1 MEDDITSQTRSVSGI
16 SGPLLCLVS
25 PVKGFNALY
34 MILAQHIGRISPL
47 RFFCIFGSV
56 LLLVYLLFALQYNLF
71 VYQHHIRTDDIFA
84 SLTNTH
90 RSGSLFVATLFM
102 ILQSLLINHLVPLA
116 VAGIVLFVLL
126 SSFYAFKQP
135 LYSPLGNAFHA
146 ALFACTSALICLSL
160 VSHFVSPHISH
171 LPFLGV
177 LFVVVFVLLSFG
189 LAILVFL
196 GTNKLAR
203 KRWFVHQ
210 NTKLELLTDKD
221 DEVKVM
227 SYQHTPRITQPAS
240 TLNSPPIIS
249 PIATKQT
256 RHFVTPKT
264 NSLGR
269 LAAGIK
275 FLTDKSLRNKD
286 EFVVFASQ
294 SMQNNT
300 RRLNTSS
307 SFWTL
312 SGVGIVPKRSP
323 ECPIDPRTLSL
334 FLVCER
340 DGEMGSVS
348 AMLRGQM
355 EKAQRQCELAK
366 NYLRQVW
373 TILSKDHVDG
383 ERVMKL
389 LASVWAHS
397 DEAKKLHQALLKRD
411 PDNTT
416 LLRAVGVLFRDVDR
430 DDETAQILFNR
441 ATQLEEASTLSTEEG
456 QSMGSRPSLG
466 SGGSGRMK
474 ARSERGR
481 GKNKKR
487 RRRGVGLELD
497 DIGPQRDWAYFRS
510 FWPVIIFVALPAL
523 VIMIGSFVYTILTFS
538 NTVAAVECLISS
550 TSLGQLFSHA
560 LLYTQYL
567 RLQQDSSPDMLNGVR
582 VLPSLDTITS
592 VLSENA
598 EEIAVQ
604 LETAYRFAP
613 SQSSRDLFINSG
625 RHVQFG
631 HVDGGSVERMGVK
644 ETSLMTASRILANVC
659 ADIALHPNTSDP
671 LTKHSLSFFDL
682 NIPVVL
688 IETTKQAAITLS
700 VSLETDLHILLVV
713 TIMSCVVCCLVFFV
727 AVSLAFVLT
736 ASAYHKHRMVAMR
749 KFIDCPKK
757 VAKALLSCLAME
769 DEDEMDRRDRFD
781 HHHHPTPKKATVLM
795 RSSTAEELPAIV
807 IEADAKVIETNSSDP
822 IEVTVN
828 GGEVLSGS
836 VSTITPSIVLREVV
850 ENESV
855 DKFEEP
861 DAFDASK
868 EEDEDDNTDAAHDD
882 DHRSAIL
889 HYSSRPHEDTMEQSE
904 GQSNEESVDTD
915 EQTDSDSD
923 SEKAEEKEQTNQ
935 PHSNSPSPKLS
946 VEFTLTQRTAYS
958 EAVSG
963 SDNLSMQ
970 LARETTPSPLSSNPP
985 LPSEKLLSPNRTPLS
1000 EDIPPVTNKRSLLPR
1015 SRSNIQHGSILSQ
1028 PPSSHLHPQLNTFN
1042 TFAQFPTPTS
1052 PLFSRG
1058 MEQSVGFTPLTRQ
1071 SLHKRGMSCPSQNF
1085 NAVLAHPLQYQPDI
1099 HLDPSCLMP
1108 NEEPA
1113 KEKKRKHRRKKH
1125 HHRKK
1130 ETMEDPF
1137 VQLQPSFPSNA
1148 LLRTRSMSQLPFMGY
1163 SPTFSPSSLNLLSP
1177 MNNFQL
1183 PNTPSAPTSPIS
1195 PSLLG
1200 RAGHPS
1206 LVRHSM
1212 WPGTEE
1218 VEDDKHEE
1226 MSHHSEDQNESPL
1239 KEDTVLAI
1247 DANAEHEEKL
1257 DEALSKIGLFGATIT
1272 PKFVC
1277 NYCLGLATFFIMHAL
1292 AYTVML
1298 LATQGTV
1305 QQKDGVLLA
1314 SYQDTLVNTITNLML
1329 ILISRPRSRP
1339 SDNFV
1344 FAESTRPGWND
1355 HTHFSPNDTDI
1366 QEQILILTQFFAV
1379 MHRKLLEGSDP
1390 ADPLYITG
1398 DSQIDAL
1405 GVLRTSGSGGIN
1417 SLLHDETTCL
1427 MQNTSE
1433 CTERTED
1440 RLFQVRGTFMGLET
1454 LTQLF
1459 LSSSFA
1465 VSTHSNA
1472 SEILLNNSYVQ
1483 LCNSAVQFDLHDG
1496 LDSYRDVLD
1505 DTMKD
1510 NINTARSAI
1519 IVVCLVSIA
1528 CVYLS
1533 FVSCLVIAR
1542 NELVRQEIVTKHIEL
1557 YDPHNDARRK
1567 ALTWKDA
1574 FIIDLPRVD
1583 RLHQNVTEKALDLM
1597 DAMDDEETTR
1607 EAQQAAIRN
1616 LLVAFFGA
1624 LNDEEILFKKYKI
1637 DRRTRLRHERDHA
1650 RIIRKLIDALRATL
1664 DLQSHCSENLI
1675 RTLGAWLTVHVL
1687 KSDRDVVLRLHS
1699 KITPY
1704 DSTKVVLPTDMT
1716 IPGSFAHF
1724 LHSDHASLQDQT
1736 SYETLI
1742 AALDA

>member
-1 MEDDITSQTRSVSGI
+1 MVLNDSTVPSGLINFASLFFELIFNLLFIPMVNTFI
-16 SGPLLCLVS
+16 SSLPCLTGS
-25 PVKGFNALY
+25 KFPSFSSNYECSGWMF
-34 MILAQHIGRISPL
+34 ISNL
-47 RFFCIFGSV
+47 VFGSV

-71 VYQHHIRTDDIFA
+71 VYQHHFRTDDIFA

-90 RSGSLFVATLFM
+90 RSGTMFVTTLFM

-135 LYSPLGNAFHA
+135 FYSPLGNAFHA
-146 ALFACTSALICLSL
+146 ALFACTSALIGLSL
-160 VSHFVSPHISH
+160 VSHFVSPLISH

-189 LAILVFL
+189 LAILIFL

-227 SYQHTPRITQPAS
+227 SYQHTPRITQPTS

-249 PIATKQT
+249 PIAPKQT

-312 SGVGIVPKRSP
+312 SGVFNWGVVNDDLQALESFRSARQNVPSIP
-323 ECPIDPRTLSL
+323 ERYLYFL
-334 FLVCER
+334 FVREMER
-340 DGEMGSVS
+340 GRMGENGEMGSVS

-625 RHVQFG
+625 RPVQFG
-631 HVDGGSVERMGVK
+631 HVDGGSVGRMGVK

-836 VSTITPSIVLREVV
+836 VSTITPSIVLHEIV
-850 ENESV
+850 ENTEKQESI
-855 DKFEEP
+855 
-861 DAFDASK
+861 AR
-868 EEDEDDNTDAAHDD
+868 EDE
-882 DHRSAIL
+882 
-889 HYSSRPHEDTMEQSE
+889 
-904 GQSNEESVDTD
+904 
-915 EQTDSDSD
+915 
-923 SEKAEEKEQTNQ
+923 
-935 PHSNSPSPKLS
+935 LS
-946 VEFTLTQRTAYS
+946 
-958 EAVSG
+958 
-963 SDNLSMQ
+963 
-970 LARETTPSPLSSNPP
+970 
-985 LPSEKLLSPNRTPLS
+985 
-1000 EDIPPVTNKRSLLPR
+1000 
-1015 SRSNIQHGSILSQ
+1015 
-1028 PPSSHLHPQLNTFN
+1028 
-1042 TFAQFPTPTS
+1042 
-1052 PLFSRG
+1052 
-1058 MEQSVGFTPLTRQ
+1058 
-1071 SLHKRGMSCPSQNF
+1071 
-1085 NAVLAHPLQYQPDI
+1085 
-1099 HLDPSCLMP
+1099 
-1108 NEEPA
+1108 
-1113 KEKKRKHRRKKH
+1113 
-1125 HHRKK
+1125 
-1130 ETMEDPF
+1130 
-1137 VQLQPSFPSNA
+1137 
-1148 LLRTRSMSQLPFMGY
+1148 
-1163 SPTFSPSSLNLLSP
+1163 
-1177 MNNFQL
+1177 
-1183 PNTPSAPTSPIS
+1183 
-1195 PSLLG
+1195 
-1200 RAGHPS
+1200 
-1206 LVRHSM
+1206 
-1212 WPGTEE
+1212 
-1218 VEDDKHEE
+1218 
-1226 MSHHSEDQNESPL
+1226 
-1239 KEDTVLAI
+1239 
-1247 DANAEHEEKL
+1247 
-1257 DEALSKIGLFGATIT
+1257 
-1272 PKFVC
+1272 
-1277 NYCLGLATFFIMHAL
+1277 
-1292 AYTVML
+1292 
-1298 LATQGTV
+1298 
-1305 QQKDGVLLA
+1305 
-1314 SYQDTLVNTITNLML
+1314 
-1329 ILISRPRSRP
+1329 
-1339 SDNFV
+1339 
-1344 FAESTRPGWND
+1344 
-1355 HTHFSPNDTDI
+1355 
-1366 QEQILILTQFFAV
+1366 
-1379 MHRKLLEGSDP
+1379 
-1390 ADPLYITG
+1390 
-1398 DSQIDAL
+1398 
-1405 GVLRTSGSGGIN
+1405 
-1417 SLLHDETTCL
+1417 
-1427 MQNTSE
+1427 
-1433 CTERTED
+1433 
-1440 RLFQVRGTFMGLET
+1440 
-1454 LTQLF
+1454 
-1459 LSSSFA
+1459 
-1465 VSTHSNA
+1465 
-1472 SEILLNNSYVQ
+1472 
-1483 LCNSAVQFDLHDG
+1483 
-1496 LDSYRDVLD
+1496 
-1505 DTMKD
+1505 
-1510 NINTARSAI
+1510 
-1519 IVVCLVSIA
+1519 
-1528 CVYLS
+1528 S
-1533 FVSCLVIAR
+1533 FVS
-1542 NELVRQEIVTKHIEL
+1542 
-1557 YDPHNDARRK
+1557 D
-1567 ALTWKDA
+1567 
-1574 FIIDLPRVD
+1574 
-1583 RLHQNVTEKALDLM
+1583 
-1597 DAMDDEETTR
+1597 TTS
-1607 EAQQAAIRN
+1607 N
-1616 LLVAFFGA
+1616 G
-1624 LNDEEILFKKYKI
+1624 
-1637 DRRTRLRHERDHA
+1637 
-1650 RIIRKLIDALRATL
+1650 
-1664 DLQSHCSENLI
+1664 
-1675 RTLGAWLTVHVL
+1675 
-1687 KSDRDVVLRLHS
+1687 
-1699 KITPY
+1699 
-1704 DSTKVVLPTDMT
+1704 
-1716 IPGSFAHF
+1716 
-1724 LHSDHASLQDQT
+1724 
-1736 SYETLI
+1736 
-1742 AALDA
+1742 